1 MIKET
6 SMMDSFI
13 CRWLM
18 VTVSIQILKDRFM
31 MDNGN
36 LTNKM
41 DKALKSYLMDQYS
54 KEITQRVVNLDMV
67 K

>member
-1 MIKET
+1 
-6 SMMDSFI
+6 MMDSFI